1 MLTTI
6 CRKSESSL
14 SFSYENTVSEG
25 KKMRPIKAMRPDER
39 FFHQHLNEFC

>member
-25 KKMRPIKAMRPDER
+25 KKWGRSKQCAPM
-39 FFHQHLNEFC
+39 